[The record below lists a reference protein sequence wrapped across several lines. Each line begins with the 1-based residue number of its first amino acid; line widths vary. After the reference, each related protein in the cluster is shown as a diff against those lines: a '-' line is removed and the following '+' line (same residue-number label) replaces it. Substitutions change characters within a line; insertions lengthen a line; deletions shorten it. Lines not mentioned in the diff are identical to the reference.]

1 MIVSRDTDPVLSG
14 MSGKIADFRLD
25 GFIGQSATAV
35 VYLALDER
43 SGPHPDQKVAL
54 KVLAPELAR
63 DDAFRDQFLH
73 ECRAA
78 AAVEHPHI
86 IPVYAAGEAGGSLY
100 VAMRYVQ
107 GGDARSLLNRY
118 GPLPVAWAWDII
130 AQVASAL
137 DAAHAGGVI
146 HRDVK
151 PTNMLLDS
159 SSPASPGTPRRAD
172 GGDFDHVYL
181 SDFGMS
187 TNSVSADVAATGQFA
202 GTLDYVAPEQIEG
215 RAVDGR
221 ADLYSLACSGFELLC
236 GAPPF
241 GQDQG
246 LTVMYAQ
253 MYAPPP
259 TATARRDL
267 PPAVDRVLATAL
279 AKNPADRYA
288 TCGQFAEELH
298 AALGLAP
305 GPAPAS
311 GPAAVGPLVAGP
323 ATAVLPLAEAVP
335 PADGIPPYAA
345 APPYAAGPD
354 IPPHAAAP
362 PYAAGPD
369 IPPHAAAPPYA
380 ASPDIPPY
388 AAAPPYAASPDIQP
402 YAAGPDV
409 PPYAAGAGIPP
420 HAAASPYAAGPD
432 VPPYAAG
439 ADIPPHAA
447 APPYAASPDIPPYA
461 TVPSPVPSSA
471 SDPAWP
477 ASGRLPPAYEP
488 PATDTWLEDFDQPP
502 MLPPAPMPDGPGWFR
517 DEPPPPPGRAGPGQP
532 TAGLPA
538 APGRLSFRPPQLDAR
553 TRRLLL
559 TAGAVVVVI
568 VAAVLG
574 IELSSG
580 SAPGKPAAATPSGSA
595 TPSAATTVASRQAAS
610 VNTLLGS
617 SLASRRAL
625 VGAVAD
631 VRACT
636 NLAGSVS
643 QIQQVVNR
651 RSAEYQ
657 QASAL
662 SVAAIAN
669 GPAVKSDLLAAL
681 RNSLSADRDYL
692 IWARRRLNFGC
703 SPGAAAGIYAAA
715 VAADSQAA
723 ASKQAFVQVWN
734 PVAARYGMPPKSADS
749 I

>member
-1 MIVSRDTDPVLSG
+1 VIVSRDTDPVLSG

-78 AAVEHPHI
+78 AAVGHPHI
-86 IPVYAAGEAGGSLY
+86 IPVYAAGEANGSLY

-118 GPLPVAWAWDII
+118 GPLPVAWAWAII

-159 SSPASPGTPRRAD
+159 SSPASPGAPRRAD

-202 GTLDYVAPEQIEG
+202 ATLDYVAPEQIEG

-259 TATARRDL
+259 TTTARRRDL

-298 AALGLAP
+298 AALGLAGGQAAVT
-305 GPAPAS
+305 GPATT
-311 GPAAVGPLVAGP
+311 GPLLAGP

-335 PADGIPPYAA
+335 PADGSAPYAA
-345 APPYAAGPD
+345 APPYG
-354 IPPHAAAP
+354 AAP
-362 PYAAGPD
+362 PYATA
-369 IPPHAAAPPYA
+369 
-380 ASPDIPPY
+380 
-388 AAAPPYAASPDIQP
+388 
-402 YAAGPDV
+402 
-409 PPYAAGAGIPP
+409 
-420 HAAASPYAAGPD
+420 
-432 VPPYAAG
+432 
-439 ADIPPHAA
+439 
-447 APPYAASPDIPPYA
+447 
-461 TVPSPVPSSA
+461 PSPVPPPA
-471 SDPAWP
+471 SEPAWP
-477 ASGRLPPAYEP
+477 AVGRPGPADEP
-488 PATDTWLEDFDQPP
+488 PATGTWLEDFDEPP
-502 MLPPAPMPDGPGWFR
+502 VLPPAPLPDGPGWFR
-517 DEPPPPPGRAGPGQP
+517 DGPPQPSGPAGPGQP
-532 TAGLPA
+532 AAGLPA
-538 APGRLSFRPPQLDAR
+538 APRRPSFRLPRLDAR
-553 TRRLLL
+553 TRKFLL

-568 VAAVLG
+568 IAAVVG

-580 SAPGKPAAATPSGSA
+580 PAPGKPAAATPSGSA
-595 TPSAATTVASRQAAS
+595 TPSAAATTASRQAAS

-617 SLASRRAL
+617 SLASRQAL
-625 VGAVAD
+625 AGAVTD

-643 QIQQVVNR
+643 QIQRVVDR
-651 RSAEYQ
+651 RSAEYR

-662 SVAAIAN
+662 SVGAVAN
-669 GPAVKSDLLAAL
+669 GPAVKADLLVAL

-703 SPGAAAGIYAAA
+703 SPGAAAGVYAAA

-723 ASKQAFVQVWN
+723 ASKQAFVGVWN
-734 PVAARYGMPPKSADS
+734 PVAARYGMPRKTADS